1 MGLLVSS
8 YQANPITNNSLSIN
22 SVSGSLQKTFRKS
35 YFYQCQLG
43 SKQEDIIFDKENPR
57 LGIKY
62 SNYYDKWE
70 KEKEIVVLQVM
81 LCGDKRILLELID
94 KDDYDKMF
102 DLEIEKER

>member
-1 MGLLVSS
+1 M
-8 YQANPITNNSLSIN
+8 
-22 SVSGSLQKTFRKS
+22 QKTFRKS

-70 KEKEIVVLQVM
+70 KEKDDPVIVNRSAIDTRKTVEIIVVFRVSYQDIQPTGTSSGNLLQ
-81 LCGDKRILLELID
+81 
-94 KDDYDKMF
+94 
-102 DLEIEKER
+102 